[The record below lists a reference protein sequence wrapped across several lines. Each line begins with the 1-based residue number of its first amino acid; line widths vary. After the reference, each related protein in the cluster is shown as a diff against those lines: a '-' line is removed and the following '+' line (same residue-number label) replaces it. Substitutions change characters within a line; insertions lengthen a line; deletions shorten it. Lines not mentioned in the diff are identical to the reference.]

1 MEKPE
6 YLEMTCEIAEEWLA
20 DLYEGYAY
28 ETDANGNVSYTD
40 DAQEYFNLILADV
53 QSIVAKYLRINN
65 ADGSEG

>member
-40 DAQEYFNLILADV
+40 DAQEYFNLILDDV
-53 QSIVAKYLRINN
+53 QNIVARYLEVT
-65 ADGSEG
+65 A